1 MTSQLFSQ
9 IYLHEEGVEYWIQL
23 FLFPGS
29 SPSFTEIDTRK
40 GISYQI
46 GILKYKIHQ
55 NVNSKQYQCD
65 PNASMESFT
74 KCAFSPFK
82 NLGCTPIFT
91 KLGMNFNESNICTN
105 YSAFKEMEAK
115 ILDHLRS
122 TLRYNGLNRECMEPC
137 SKVSYDASFREMHKN
152 ARILYEPKN
161 SSVSFVLKYDNLM
174 VETKEEYFL
183 MSIGSLI
190 SNIGGFL
197 GLFLG
202 FSCLSL
208 TLWTNEQAKGC
219 MK

>member
-1 MTSQLFSQ
+1 MANFFSQ
-9 IYLHEEGVEYWIQL
+9 IYLHEKGAEYWIQL

-29 SPSFTEIDTRK
+29 NPSITEIDTRK
-40 GISYQI
+40 RIAYQI

-74 KCAFSPFK
+74 KCALGPFK

-91 KLGMNFNESNICTN
+91 KLGMNFSESNICTN
-105 YSAFKEMEAK
+105 YSIFKEREAE
-115 ILDHLRS
+115 ILDHLRN
-122 TLRYNGLNRECMEPC
+122 TLRNNGLNSECIRPC

-152 ARILYEPKN
+152 ARILYEAKN
-161 SSVSFVLKYDNLM
+161 SSVSFVLKYDDLK
-174 VETKEEYFL
+174 VETEEEYFV
-183 MSIGSLI
+183 MSIRSLI